1 MGTRKRTVEFAKWVL
16 VLAIMGGAIVLNAD
30 ADNPLDLAAVIQH
43 ATTAV
48 VAMAEF

>member
-1 MGTRKRTVEFAKWVL
+1 MGTRKTGLEIAKWVL
-16 VLAIMGGAIVLNAD
+16 VLAIVGGAIVLNAD
-30 ADNPLDLAAVIQH
+30 ADAPLDLAAVIQH